1 MYPDGKILWSGEI
14 DIASLDIAEQNLSH
28 NSKTCF
34 LCKIR
39 ILSDNK
45 SLYKLV
51 FIIHRE
57 DPLLVSTFANRLLD
71 LLVLY
76 ENESEVAMKT
86 IDGFSS

>member
-14 DIASLDIAEQNLSH
+14 DKTTLNYNNKHDDSN
-28 NSKTCF
+28 KTCF

-39 ILSDNK
+39 ILSDTK
-45 SLYKLV
+45 SLYRLV

-57 DPLLVSTFANRLLD
+57 DTDLVTTFANELFN

-76 ENESEVAMKT
+76 EKESNLVLDANHWK
-86 IDGFSS
+86 